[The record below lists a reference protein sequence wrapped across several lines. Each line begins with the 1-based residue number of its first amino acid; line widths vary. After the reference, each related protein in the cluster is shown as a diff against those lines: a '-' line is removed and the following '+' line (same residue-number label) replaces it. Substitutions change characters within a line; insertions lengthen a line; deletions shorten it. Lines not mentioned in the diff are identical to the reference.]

1 MCRKKADYEIMYA
14 DPTTLKVS
22 MLKLCNSCIKKMAE
36 ENNAVIIK

>member
-22 MLKLCNSCIKKMAE
+22 MLKLCNSCIMAE